1 MSTFNLHRLFNPK
14 SVAVVGASEKKG
26 SIGFSIMRN
35 LLKNGF
41 RGDIFPVNPKHSSI
55 MGLSSFAG
63 IKDIGSSVDVAIIAI
78 PIHLV
83 PGIVDSCGK
92 ARLAGVVIISS
103 GGREAGEKGRAIE
116 ARILEKAQK
125 YNLRIIGPNC
135 LGFINISKA
144 LNASFAHLFP
154 LSGNIAFL
162 SQSGAVCTSVIDLAN
177 RKKIGFSHFVSLGSM
192 MDVDFADMIDYL
204 GSLSSVKIIVLYI
217 ENITNIRNFMSAA
230 RSVSRVKPII
240 ALKSGRSKSG
250 ARVAVSHT
258 NALVGVDAVYDAA
271 FQRAGIL
278 RVNEFEELLDCS
290 AFLAKLGRPSGPG
303 LTMISNAAGP
313 GVMAAD
319 ALESHGM
326 EPAILNPETIGKLD
340 KILPEN
346 WSRANPIDIVGD
358 TAPKIYA
365 DVVKICVNAPETD
378 ALLLMCSPVGTMDT
392 LNLAN
397 SLIPYLKTL
406 SCPVFTAWIGGDN
419 VQEARHAF
427 NQVGIVTYDSAERAV
442 RAFKNLYQYGRN
454 IDTLLEIPVRTDKK
468 LIINRSKAQNIIK
481 KAIADGAR
489 SLTKIQARNLLLS
502 YGICPKITK
511 IADSEDIAMQVPA
524 DYELIIG
531 SKTDPNFG
539 PVIFFG
545 MGGVLAE
552 VFKDTSMGLPPLNRL
567 LARQM
572 IEDTKISKVLKGFK
586 NFKQV
591 SIPLLEELL
600 IRTGRLVTDFPE
612 IIELDIN
619 PLVVKNGNITAVD
632 ARVSISVPRMSSPDH
647 LIISSYPWQYEK
659 KQHTINGH
667 EFFIRPIRPTDAD
680 LMINH
685 FDSLSPRSVYMR
697 FFSPV
702 KQLSKTMLIKLT
714 QIDYDREIALVALM
728 GKGRDKKIIG
738 VCRIILEPDKT
749 LGEFALA
756 ISDEWQGKG
765 IGSSLLKLCLKAAQ
779 TKGIQKIMGIVFAE
793 NTQMLMLGRKL
804 GFSVKRHP
812 ESGEYDLI
820 IDFKDIHI
828 D

>member
-1 MSTFNLHRLFNPK
+1 
-14 SVAVVGASEKKG
+14 
-26 SIGFSIMRN
+26 
-35 LLKNGF
+35 
-41 RGDIFPVNPKHSSI
+41 
-55 MGLSSFAG
+55 
-63 IKDIGSSVDVAIIAI
+63 
-78 PIHLV
+78 
-83 PGIVDSCGK
+83 
-92 ARLAGVVIISS
+92 
-103 GGREAGEKGRAIE
+103 
-116 ARILEKAQK
+116 
-125 YNLRIIGPNC
+125 
-135 LGFINISKA
+135 
-144 LNASFAHLFP
+144 
-154 LSGNIAFL
+154 
-162 SQSGAVCTSVIDLAN
+162 
-177 RKKIGFSHFVSLGSM
+177 
-192 MDVDFADMIDYL
+192 
-204 GSLSSVKIIVLYI
+204 
-217 ENITNIRNFMSAA
+217 
-230 RSVSRVKPII
+230 
-240 ALKSGRSKSG
+240 
-250 ARVAVSHT
+250 
-258 NALVGVDAVYDAA
+258 
-271 FQRAGIL
+271 
-278 RVNEFEELLDCS
+278 
-290 AFLAKLGRPSGPG
+290 
-303 LTMISNAAGP
+303 
-313 GVMAAD
+313 
-319 ALESHGM
+319 
-326 EPAILNPETIGKLD
+326 
-340 KILPEN
+340 
-346 WSRANPIDIVGD
+346 
-358 TAPKIYA
+358 
-365 DVVKICVNAPETD
+365 
-378 ALLLMCSPVGTMDT
+378 
-392 LNLAN
+392 
-397 SLIPYLKTL
+397 
-406 SCPVFTAWIGGDN
+406 
-419 VQEARHAF
+419 
-427 NQVGIVTYDSAERAV
+427 
-442 RAFKNLYQYGRN
+442 
-454 IDTLLEIPVRTDKK
+454 
-468 LIINRSKAQNIIK
+468 
-481 KAIADGAR
+481 
-489 SLTKIQARNLLLS
+489 
-502 YGICPKITK
+502 
-511 IADSEDIAMQVPA
+511 MQVPA